1 MEDLKIDRDK
11 LFALEILNELEDS
24 YINKINEGT
33 NRDNIEPLRKC
44 INYLRDEYQLD
55 DKAEYLY
62 SQYVKGLRFSV
73 IYADVIEQMNKQ
85 EQNDTDDQTN
95 RDVISSS

>member
-33 NRDNIEPLRKC
+33 NRDNIEPQALHGGAQA
-44 INYLRDEYQLD
+44 QL
-55 DKAEYLY
+55 E
-62 SQYVKGLRFSV
+62 VTRC
-73 IYADVIEQMNKQ
+73 
-85 EQNDTDDQTN
+85 
-95 RDVISSS
+95 